1 MRKGVGRGNIGR
13 NRGSVTVFVSLMLA
27 VLLFFFQAGLQS
39 ARSAFL
45 RSQAEEALE
54 LAEYSVLS
62 EYHRELWERYGMF
75 YLDLGYG
82 GQGENTGYLRQRIR
96 QFLNENLPG
105 GTAGRVE
112 AGNIGRATDGRGM
125 AWYEQAVSCMKG
137 QLGILHLEEA
147 PDYDRLGKQA
157 AELQEAY
164 EGASIREQ
172 ENLEE
177 LGRRRAEEEGESTP
191 NPVSD
196 LEALKR
202 GSILNLVLKDPGA
215 VSGKKADLG
224 GVPSVRSCIPG
235 AGPRGKYGGTAGND
249 VFFHAYLLSVCSNG
263 AQLLAGDIMPGSWL
277 DYQAE
282 YLIAGKDTD
291 IGNLEAVCGRLLAL
305 REGLNYGY
313 LLSDGGK
320 QAECQA
326 LAALLVGATL
336 IPGLVEAVAQ
346 VLLLGWAFAESVLDV
361 RLLLGGKRVAFW
373 KGADTWK
380 LSLTDAL
387 ELGNSLE
394 AYDER
399 EDSLGIRYRD
409 YLGMLLALITRE
421 TKAMRGL
428 DVVEGVVRGKPGG
441 MYFRIDQCTDG
452 FWVEADLIHGRELTA
467 RRWFCYEW

>member
-1 MRKGVGRGNIGR
+1 MGSIRK

-82 GQGENTGYLRQRIR
+82 GPGEDTGYLKQRLR
-96 QFLNENLPG
+96 QFLNENLPSG
-105 GTAGRVE
+105 NAGQIQVE
-112 AGNIGRATDGRGM
+112 RISRATDGNGM
-125 AWYEQAVSCMKG
+125 AWYEQAVSCAKEQM
-137 QLGILHLEEA
+137 GISFLEEA
-147 PDYDRLGKQA
+147 GDYEILGRQA
-157 AELQEAY
+157 EELQEEYA
-164 EGASIREQ
+164 GASSREQ

-177 LGRRRAEEEGESTP
+177 LRQRRAEEEAESTP
-191 NPVSD
+191 NPLSE
-196 LEALKR
+196 LESLKR
-202 GSILNLVLKDPGA
+202 GSILNLVLKEPGA
-215 VSGKKADLG
+215 VSGKKADLKG
-224 GVPSVRSCIPG
+224 MPSKRSCIRG
-235 AGPRGKYGGTAGND
+235 AGPRGKYAGTPGND
-249 VFFHAYLLSVCSNG
+249 VFFHIYLLSVCSHG
-263 AQLLAGDIMPGSWL
+263 AEILTGDRQPGSWL

-291 IGNLEAVCGRLLAL
+291 IANLESVCGRLLAL
-305 REGLNYGY
+305 REGLNYMY
-313 LLSDGGK
+313 LLSDGAK

-326 LAALLVGATL
+326 LAALLVGVTL

-361 RLLLGGKRVAFW
+361 RLLLNGKSVAFW

-380 LSLTDAL
+380 LSLAQAL
-387 ELGNSLE
+387 DLGNSLA
-394 AYDER
+394 AYDGR
-399 EDSLGIRYRD
+399 EDRPGLRYRD
-409 YLGMLLALITRE
+409 YLGMLLALTGRE

-428 DVVEGVVRGKPGG
+428 DVVEGVIRGEPGG
-441 MYFRIDQCTDG
+441 MYFRADHCTDS
-452 FWVEADLIHGRELTA
+452 FWAEAELVQDRALRA
-467 RRWFCYEW
+467 RRWLCYEW

>member
-1 MRKGVGRGNIGR
+1 MGCRLRAGRMRQYK
-13 NRGSVTVFVSLMLA
+13 GSVTVFVSLMLA
-27 VLLFFFQAGLQS
+27 VLLFFFQACLRS

-82 GQGENTGYLRQRIR
+82 GPAEDTGYLRQRLR
-96 QFLNENLPG
+96 WFLNENLPSG
-105 GTAGRVE
+105 NAGEIQVN
-112 AGNIGRATDGRGM
+112 GITRATDGKGM
-125 AWYEQAVSCMKG
+125 AWYEQAVSCAKE
-137 QLGILHLEEA
+137 QLGLSFL
-147 PDYDRLGKQA
+147 
-157 AELQEAY
+157 
-164 EGASIREQ
+164 EGAGDYEKLGRRAEEMKEDYAAAGRRER

-177 LGRRRAEEEGESTP
+177 LRRRRAEEEAESTP
-191 NPVSD
+191 DPLSD

-215 VSGKKADLG
+215 VSGKKADLSG
-224 GVPSVRSCIPG
+224 APSGRDCVRG
-235 AGPRGKYGGTAGND
+235 AGPRGKYRGTPGND
-249 VFFHAYLLSVCSNG
+249 VFFHIYLLSVCSGG
-263 AQLLAGDIMPGSWL
+263 AEILSGERSPGSWL

-291 IGNLEAVCGRLLAL
+291 IANLESVCGRLLAL

-313 LLSDGGK
+313 LLSDGAK

-361 RLLLGGKRVAFW
+361 RLLLSGKRVAFW

-380 LSLTDAL
+380 LSLEDAL
-387 ELGNSLE
+387 NLGNSLA
-394 AYDER
+394 AYDGR
-399 EDSLGIRYRD
+399 EDGSGIRYRD
-409 YLGMLLALITRE
+409 YLGMLLSLTGRE
-421 TKAMRGL
+421 TKAMRAL
-428 DVVEGVVRGKPGG
+428 DVVEGVVRGQPGG
-441 MYFRIDQCTDG
+441 MYFRIDWCTDG
-452 FWVEADLIHGRELTA
+452 FWAEAELVQDRALTA